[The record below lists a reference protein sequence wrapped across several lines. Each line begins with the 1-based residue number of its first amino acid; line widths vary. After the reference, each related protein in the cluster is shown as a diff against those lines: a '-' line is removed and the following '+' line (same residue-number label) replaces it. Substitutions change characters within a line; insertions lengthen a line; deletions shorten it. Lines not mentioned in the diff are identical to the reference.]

1 MIKIFYNTNLDLI
14 ENKVNE
20 FVKHMK
26 LIDYNVCFNV
36 YQHQNEPIYIIIIK
50 YTTN

>member
-20 FVKHMK
+20 FIKNMK
-26 LIDYNVCFNV
+26 LSNYDINFNV
-36 YQHQNEPIYIIIIK
+36 YKSDNEPIYIIIVN
-50 YTTN
+50 YSTN